1 MDLQEIS
8 DRLEIYDLLA
18 RYSAAIDSRSWDDL
32 DTLFTADAYLDY
44 TSTGGIAGTLPEQK
58 AYFAEVLPMF
68 KGSQH
73 LTGTTTF
80 AFDPDGTTAH
90 IRTIC
95 FNPMVCDDKDT
106 YLVGLWY
113 VDTLQRVDGA
123 WRFARRDEEQSWTHH
138 TGRH

>member
-18 RYSAAIDSRSWDDL
+18 RYSAAIDSRTWSDL
-32 DTLFTADAYLDY
+32 DALFTTDAVLDY
-44 TSTGGIAGTLPEQK
+44 TSTGGIAGTLPEQQ
-58 AYFAEVLPMF
+58 AYFAKVLPMF

-80 AFDPDGTTAH
+80 DFDSDGVTAR

-106 YLVGLWY
+106 YFVGLWY
-113 VDTLQRVDGA
+113 ADTLRRVDGA
-123 WRFARRDEEQSWTHH
+123 WRFAHRHEEQSWTHH
-138 TGRH
+138 TGH